1 MNDIRP
7 DAVLKG
13 VEVIEF
19 PGPCSG
25 KATPGRSASP
35 LKKNNEVESIYA
47 REKRKGITYFMISAR
62 MRLEGVA

>member
-35 LKKNNEVESIYA
+35 LKRIMKLIRYMQ
-47 REKRKGITYFMISAR
+47 EKSGRA
-62 MRLEGVA
+62 